1 MDASCGH
8 CGHVQG
14 DRGQG
19 VSPPLLNGY
28 GGEWAVK
35 DGAMPIFLRDWS
47 FELARTSSNHVQ
59 YVGHPNKGI
68 PLTDQTFQLIAIVLY
83 LSGMVAIGYFAF
95 RQTKDLDDYML
106 AGRGLKPGTAALSA
120 GASDMSGWL
129 LLGLPGAIYVSGLVE
144 AWIAIGLTIGAWLN
158 WKFVAPR
165 LRSYTFVSKNS
176 ITIPSFFEN
185 RLKDTSR
192 LLRVVSGVII
202 LVFFTFY
209 VSSGMVAGGV
219 FFEESFGSTFVT
231 GMLIVG
237 GVTLLYTL
245 FGGFLGATL
254 TDVAQGLLMLA
265 ALIAVPLVALN
276 ATGGV
281 VATLDSIREVNP
293 DLLSLTAGGSVLG
306 VISAAAWGLG
316 YVGQPHIIV
325 RFMAMRTPQDAKAGR
340 RIGIGWMIL
349 TALGAIATALI
360 GIAYFQQNPDLDLA
374 NPETVFLILSQTL
387 FHPFIA
393 GLVLAAVLAAI
404 MSTISSQLI
413 VSSSALVEDL
423 YKIVGKDAAPKQLVM
438 LGRIGVLV
446 VAVIAALIALQQNS
460 TILDLVGFAWA
471 GFGAAFGPVV
481 ILSLYWKKLSTWGTL
496 ASMVTGAV
504 VVFVWGNSA
513 LGDTLYEI
521 VPGFAASMIVA
532 VVVSLATYKPNA
544 EIDAEFELAA
554 EQAHPKYQAPKKVSV

>member
-1 MDASCGH
+1 M
-8 CGHVQG
+8 
-14 DRGQG
+14 
-19 VSPPLLNGY
+19 
-28 GGEWAVK
+28 
-35 DGAMPIFLRDWS
+35 
-47 FELARTSSNHVQ
+47 
-59 YVGHPNKGI
+59 
-68 PLTDQTFQLIAIVLY
+68 TDQTFQLIAIVLY
-83 LSGMVAIGYFAF
+83 LVGMVAIGYFAF

-106 AGRGLKPGTAALSA
+106 AGRNLKPGTAALSA

-165 LRSYTFVSKNS
+165 LRSYTEVSNNS

-192 LLRVVSGVII
+192 LLRVVSGIII

-219 FFEESFGSTFVT
+219 FFEESFGSTFLT
-231 GMLIVG
+231 GMLIVA

-254 TDVAQGLLMLA
+254 TDVAQGILMLV
-265 ALIAVPLVALN
+265 ALIAVPLMALS

-281 VATLDSIREVNP
+281 GATLDSIREVDPN
-293 DLLSLTAGGSVLG
+293 LLSITAGGSVLG

-340 RIGIGWMIL
+340 RIGIGWMVI
-349 TALGAIATALI
+349 TALGAVSTALI
-360 GIAYFQQNPDLDLA
+360 GLAYFEQNPDVNLA

-423 YKIVGKDAAPKQLVM
+423 YKIVGKDASSKQMVM
-438 LGRIGVLV
+438 LGRGGVLV
-446 VAVIAALIALQQNS
+446 VAIAAGLIALTRDA

-481 ILSLYWKKLSTWGTL
+481 LLSLYWKKLSTAGTL
-496 ASMVTGAV
+496 ASMITGAV
-504 VVFVWGNSA
+504 VVFVWGNST

-521 VPGFAASMIVA
+521 VPGFIASLLVA
-532 VVVSLATYKPNA
+532 VIVSLATYKPNA
-544 EIDAEFELAA
+544 EIDAEFDAAA
-554 EQAHPKYQAPKKVSV
+554 EQAHPNYKAPKEAKVKASV